1 MSGGSAPFD
10 VRAPL
15 GALFVLLGAIIAIAG
30 AVQQGATPTG
40 LPIAL
45 VWGGVMIAFGLVIG
59 AMAWRARKRTGG

>member
-1 MSGGSAPFD
+1 MSGGAAPFD

-30 AVQQGATPTG
+30 AVDQGARPTG

-59 AMAWRARKRTGG
+59 ARAWRARKRARG